1 MSPLIRLF
9 KKIDLRIDAQVEIRS
24 GQFHYLKNVMRLDR
38 GGKLLLFNGQDG
50 EFLCEI
56 IDVNKRSMQVHVVDQ
71 VRVQVPDPD
80 IWLLFSPIKRSGVN
94 FIAEK
99 ATELG
104 VSSIQPIFTS
114 RSTIKLSLERAKK
127 RLIHWRQVSISACE
141 QSGRSKIPTI
151 KSPIGFDQVSEGIT
165 TNSLNLLLHP
175 DNLEESSNLPNEY
188 SGDINIFIGPEGG
201 FSPRERALIAG
212 KKNVT
217 AVSLGKNILRADTA
231 MLSALAIWQA
241 TAGEW
246 KGSL

>member
-1 MSPLIRLF
+1 MHRFYHSNPL
-9 KKIDLRIDAQVEIRS
+9 DLNQIIILDEFASHHALR
-24 GQFHYLKNVMRLDR
+24 VMRVKVDDFLI
-38 GGKLLLFNGQDG
+38 LFNGDG
-50 EFLCEI
+50 FEYRSRVSDIYKKTINVEI
-56 IDVNKRSMQVHVVDQ
+56 LSKEKNNNE
-71 VRVQVPDPD
+71 
-80 IWLLFSPIKRSGVN
+80 SPININLFQSISSNEKMDMV
-94 FIAEK
+94 IQK

-114 RSTIKLSLERAKK
+114 RSTIKLSLDRTKK

-201 FSPRERALIAG
+201 FSQDEVLLL
-212 KKNVT
+212 KKQNCINIQ
-217 AVSLGKNILRADTA
+217 LGSRILRTETA
-231 MLSALAIWQA
+231 PLAIIAILQYKYGDFA
-241 TAGEW
+241 
-246 KGSL
+246 

>member
-1 MSPLIRLF
+1 MHRFYHSNSL
-9 KKIDLRIDAQVEIRS
+9 DLNQIISLDEFASHHALR
-24 GQFHYLKNVMRLDR
+24 VMRVKVDDFLI
-38 GGKLLLFNGQDG
+38 LFNGDG
-50 EFLCEI
+50 FEYRGRVSDINKKTINVEI
-56 IDVNKRSMQVHVVDQ
+56 LSKEKNNNESTIN
-71 VRVQVPDPD
+71 
-80 IWLLFSPIKRSGVN
+80 INLFQSISSNEKMDMV
-94 FIAEK
+94 IQK

-201 FSPRERALIAG
+201 FNQDEVLLL
-212 KKNVT
+212 KKQNCT
-217 AVSLGKNILRADTA
+217 NIQLGKRILRTETA
-231 MLSALAIWQA
+231 PLAIIAILQYKYGDFA
-241 TAGEW
+241 
-246 KGSL
+246 

>member
-1 MSPLIRLF
+1 MHRFYHSNPL
-9 KKIDLRIDAQVEIRS
+9 DLNQIIILDEFASHHALR
-24 GQFHYLKNVMRLDR
+24 VMRVKVDDFLI
-38 GGKLLLFNGQDG
+38 LFNGDG
-50 EFLCEI
+50 FEYRGRVSDINKKTINVEI
-56 IDVNKRSMQVHVVDQ
+56 LSKEKNNNE
-71 VRVQVPDPD
+71 
-80 IWLLFSPIKRSGVN
+80 SPININLFQSISSNEKMDMV
-94 FIAEK
+94 IQK

-114 RSTIKLSLERAKK
+114 RSSIKLNLDRAKK

-201 FSPRERALIAG
+201 FSQDEVLLLKKQNCINIKLGPR
-212 KKNVT
+212 
-217 AVSLGKNILRADTA
+217 ILRTETA
-231 MLSALAIWQA
+231 PLAIIAILQYKYGDFA
-241 TAGEW
+241 
-246 KGSL
+246 